1 MEKKKTNKA
10 ILILIPVIII
20 AVIIIIVF
28 VSGLGAPSTTNG
40 IQTSY
45 ELINKSKLNVEGF
58 ELSAFD
64 ALMGGVM
71 ILNYYGYGLDTLE
84 LFVVEPIVRGDIG
97 ALNIV
102 MGLNEIDM
110 LDKMMMGLSKEYNLA
125 YLVRYA
131 LYLGHAEEIMALEEQ
146 VITMEEYEIEVLKLI
161 TNKVTIFENSTQ
173 ALNKLKELIRNDT
186 PVIAL
191 IDHGKKYVVVTGYDK
206 DNIYVNDPEPGMS
219 ERTITIND
227 FINEWDVSEQSTDED
242 EIFPSDYGMIWFTR

>member
-10 ILILIPVIII
+10 ILILIPLIII

-58 ELSAFD
+58 ELPVFD

-84 LFVVEPIVRGDIG
+84 SFVIEPVLLGDIG
-97 ALNIV
+97 ALSIV
-102 MGLNEIDM
+102 IGLNEIDM
-110 LDKMMMGLSKEYNLA
+110 LDKMMIGLSKEYNLT
-125 YLVRYA
+125 YLAEYA
-131 LYLGHAEEIMALEEQ
+131 LYLGHGEEIIALEEQ
-146 VITMEEYEIEVLKLI
+146 VTTIEEYEIELLKLI
-161 TNKVTIFENSTQ
+161 TDKVIIFENSTQ
-173 ALNKLKELIRNDT
+173 ALNKLKELVRNDT

-206 DNIYVNDPEPGMS
+206 DYIYVNDPEPGMG
-219 ERTITIND
+219 ERTITINE
-227 FINEWDVSEQSTDED
+227 FINEWDVSEQSIDES
-242 EIFPSDYGMIWFTR
+242 EIFPGDYGMIWFTR